1 MNTQTLLLILLVVA
15 VVFGLGV
22 VVLNRR
28 SGQSAG
34 VKPVISEPIV
44 AERPI
49 ATMEVVETPVID
61 VPIPPKSRWGK
72 TASSLAGVFGGV
84 RARGGITNE
93 TWDDLEEALLRL
105 TLESV

>member
-34 VKPVISEPIV
+34 VKLVISEPVVREQSTAPTEV
-44 AERPI
+44 AE
-49 ATMEVVETPVID
+49 TEVV
-61 VPIPPKSRWGK
+61 
-72 TASSLAGVFGGV
+72 
-84 RARGGITNE
+84 
-93 TWDDLEEALLRL
+93 
-105 TLESV
+105 